1 MLASGAGSLTPSA
14 GGYDLE
20 QSLRFNDNDT
30 ANLSR
35 TPASAGNRKT
45 WTFSTWFKVAN
56 TSSGYFLSVAGDATN
71 SSTYIYTTADQLRVE
86 RYNGDGTYNFRV
98 EIDSRRFRDPS
109 AWYHLTVAFDSTNG
123 TAADRIK
130 IYINGELQ
138 TLSFITGSIS
148 LNSETDINDTNFHRI
163 GGYWSNG
170 STAWDGYLSE
180 VHFIDGTALDPTSF
194 GETGTYGE
202 WKPIEVTLATA
213 AYGNNGFYLPFN
225 NDYTVEGFSSTLYTG
240 TGGAGGGEDLVVS
253 GVGFKPGLV
262 WLKNRN
268 ACGGSDNFV
277 WDSVRGTGPYRALET
292 SNNGS
297 ENMPNPYYDHL
308 GSFNTDGFSLGV
320 GTYTAH
326 YVRYLNCPYI
336 ARCWD
341 MGTKPRTGFMA
352 VTYTGNDTSQKVGGV
367 GFSPDLV
374 WGRSPSHGYG
384 LGVFD
389 QVRGETEA
397 LATYLTDAEWT
408 QSGIS
413 KWGDDGF
420 TLGSTWGNRADRKQ
434 VAWCWD
440 MGGVNESNTD
450 GSITTTVR
458 ANPTYGQSIVSYTGT
473 GSAATIGHGLDSA
486 PDLIITKN
494 RDATHH
500 WWVHGK
506 AVGTADS
513 SYMLLQTNGA
523 LDTATNVIT
532 TIGAST
538 ISIDTN
544 AHINTSGNDY
554 IQYCFHSV
562 AGYSKVGTYTGTG
575 AANNSVTLGFKPAF
589 LMVKKTNAAGNWAIW
604 DNARQP
610 MSTGMN
616 EAVFAN
622 ENWGDETDYNIDFTS
637 NGFTLQASQGDVNGN
652 NDTFLY
658 MAFAGGTDSIS
669 DYNTTGTIDSRVKAN
684 PDYGQSVV
692 SYTGESG
699 AQTVGHGLSS
709 APEMVIVKNRSS
721 DQEWL
726 VYHTSNTSAPETDYL
741 RLDTDTAT
749 GDNTFWNDT
758 LPTTSVFSVGD
769 SQPVNSGHGN
779 SYIAYCFHSVSGY
792 SKFGGYTGTASSNAI
807 TTGFTPAFV
816 MIKRTNTNGEHWY
829 MYDNVRDTD
838 GSMQEPLTA
847 NQNSAESGNSSLQID
862 FTSTGFTLVGANAG
876 INASNDTYIYMCYAD
891 KREAAF
897 WLDQSGNNN
906 DWTGNNLTESDI
918 SLDSPTNNFC
928 NLNTLDYHKSST
940 AAPSYWSE
948 GNLKYT
954 HSYNYDT
961 IAGTLGASS
970 GKWYFE
976 YTNLGAINTQWIGFA
991 NTGKGMG
998 DGDSF
1003 RAFSNTSSW
1012 TYSSY
1017 LGQKWNGD
1025 GMWNATSYGEASWPE
1040 GSVIGCAIDIDAGKI
1055 WWSVNNTWQASGNPA
1070 TGANAA
1076 FTTLPAG
1083 HYRPLL
1089 TMYNASYVAN
1099 FGQDSSFAS
1108 TKVAQGNQDGNEIGD
1123 FYYEPPSGFLAL
1135 CTKNLPDPT
1144 VTPSEHFNT
1153 VLYTGNATNR
1163 TINGV
1168 GFAPDFVWLKA
1179 RNSGYSHTLEDTVRG
1194 ANKHLESNSTA
1205 SESTASTLF
1214 TAFTS
1219 DGFTLGTHNNTNGSG
1234 VTMVGWNWKAGGAG
1248 VSNTDGTIASTVSV
1262 NEDAGFSI
1270 VKYTRASGD
1279 GAATIGHGLSKA
1291 PEMIID
1297 KWRGDTS
1304 AWKVHHTGLTS
1315 GYELYLNDTDTQTA
1329 GSGLST
1335 SGDTLLSWTNLDAQ
1349 NHIAYCFRS
1358 VEGYSK
1364 VGSFEGNAS
1373 TSGNFIYTGFTPALV
1388 ILHNI
1393 DDGGGWPMM
1402 DNARGDYNSAEAA
1415 GGHELLRT
1423 NTSGAEGDSGRVDLL
1438 SNGFKPTVN
1447 YGEMNAAFTY
1457 VYIAFAESP
1466 FKHTNAR

>member
-1 MLASGAGSLTPSA
+1 ML
-14 GGYDLE
+14 
-20 QSLRFNDNDT
+20 Q
-30 ANLSR
+30 
-35 TPASAGNRKT
+35 
-45 WTFSTWFKVAN
+45 
-56 TSSGYFLSVAGDATN
+56 
-71 SSTYIYTTADQLRVE
+71 
-86 RYNGDGTYNFRV
+86 
-98 EIDSRRFRDPS
+98 
-109 AWYHLTVAFDSTNG
+109 
-123 TAADRIK
+123 
-130 IYINGELQ
+130 
-138 TLSFITGSIS
+138 
-148 LNSETDINDTNFHRI
+148 
-163 GGYWSNG
+163 
-170 STAWDGYLSE
+170 
-180 VHFIDGTALDPTSF
+180 
-194 GETGTYGE
+194 
-202 WKPIEVTLATA
+202 
-213 AYGNNGFYLPFN
+213 
-225 NDYTVEGFSSTLYTG
+225 
-240 TGGAGGGEDLVVS
+240 
-253 GVGFKPGLV
+253 
-262 WLKNRN
+262 
-268 ACGGSDNFV
+268 
-277 WDSVRGTGPYRALET
+277 
-292 SNNGS
+292 
-297 ENMPNPYYDHL
+297 
-308 GSFNTDGFSLGV
+308 
-320 GTYTAH
+320 
-326 YVRYLNCPYI
+326 
-336 ARCWD
+336 
-341 MGTKPRTGFMA
+341 
-352 VTYTGNDTSQKVGGV
+352 
-367 GFSPDLV
+367 
-374 WGRSPSHGYG
+374 
-384 LGVFD
+384 
-389 QVRGETEA
+389 
-397 LATYLTDAEWT
+397 
-408 QSGIS
+408 
-413 KWGDDGF
+413 
-420 TLGSTWGNRADRKQ
+420 
-434 VAWCWD
+434 
-440 MGGVNESNTD
+440 
-450 GSITTTVR
+450 
-458 ANPTYGQSIVSYTGT
+458 
-473 GSAATIGHGLDSA
+473 
-486 PDLIITKN
+486 
-494 RDATHH
+494 
-500 WWVHGK
+500 
-506 AVGTADS
+506 
-513 SYMLLQTNGA
+513 
-523 LDTATNVIT
+523 
-532 TIGAST
+532 
-538 ISIDTN
+538 
-544 AHINTSGNDY
+544 
-554 IQYCFHSV
+554 
-562 AGYSKVGTYTGTG
+562 
-575 AANNSVTLGFKPAF
+575 
-589 LMVKKTNAAGNWAIW
+589 
-604 DNARQP
+604 
-610 MSTGMN
+610 MN
-616 EAVFAN
+616 
-622 ENWGDETDYNIDFTS
+622 
-637 NGFTLQASQGDVNGN
+637 
-652 NDTFLY
+652 
-658 MAFAGGTDSIS
+658 
-669 DYNTTGTIDSRVKAN
+669 
-684 PDYGQSVV
+684 
-692 SYTGESG
+692 
-699 AQTVGHGLSS
+699 
-709 APEMVIVKNRSS
+709 
-721 DQEWL
+721 
-726 VYHTSNTSAPETDYL
+726 
-741 RLDTDTAT
+741 
-749 GDNTFWNDT
+749 
-758 LPTTSVFSVGD
+758 
-769 SQPVNSGHGN
+769 
-779 SYIAYCFHSVSGY
+779 
-792 SKFGGYTGTASSNAI
+792 
-807 TTGFTPAFV
+807 
-816 MIKRTNTNGEHWY
+816 
-829 MYDNVRDTD
+829 
-838 GSMQEPLTA
+838 
-847 NQNSAESGNSSLQID
+847 
-862 FTSTGFTLVGANAG
+862 
-876 INASNDTYIYMCYAD
+876 